1 MIHKILGRFPCVEVA
16 GEVGL
21 VAISHVREASAALA
35 KHEEGTAI
43 ETFALIL
50 FRDLEEL
57 GDKRSIE
64 SKARDMACSVDTEAV
79 DTHLDEIAILL
90 NEVLR
95 HGGVLG
101 VKVDTVT
108 CDLTPPAVGKVPVP
122 ACTYVMPIVV
132 VILVGAVGVLQ
143 VGEASVKLLGTC

>member
-1 MIHKILGRFPCVEVA
+1 
-16 GEVGL
+16 
-21 VAISHVREASAALA
+21 
-35 KHEEGTAI
+35 
-43 ETFALIL
+43 
-50 FRDLEEL
+50 
-57 GDKRSIE
+57 
-64 SKARDMACSVDTEAV
+64 MACSVDTETV
-79 DTHLDEIAILL
+79 DTHLDEFAILL

-108 CDLTPPAVGKVPVP
+108 CDLPPPAVGKVPVP